1 MDETVKPSA
10 RRRRAYH
17 APRRAARA
25 AATRAAILA
34 AARKVFIAR
43 GYRAATVADIA
54 AEAAVAVDTIYA
66 TLGRKPALLREL
78 VETAI
83 SGQAE
88 AVPAEERDYVASIRA
103 ASSARDKV
111 AIYATA
117 VTAIQ
122 QRLAPIFEVLRDAAT
137 TDEDCAALWR
147 QISDRRA
154 RNMRLLAA
162 ELRATGQLRSDLS
175 DDDVADIIWSMNA
188 AEYWSLLV
196 RQRGWTPQRFAAFL
210 IDAWTRLLLNDTG
223 R

>member
-1 MDETVKPSA
+1 MDPTVNPSE
-10 RRRRAYH
+10 RSRRAYH
-17 APRRAARA
+17 APRRLARA

-43 GYRAATVADIA
+43 GYRVATVADIA
-54 AEAAVAVDTIYA
+54 AEAAVAVDTVYA
-66 TLGRKPALLREL
+66 TVGRKPALLREL

-83 SGQAE
+83 SGQDE
-88 AVPAEERDYVASIRA
+88 AVPAEERDYVAWLRA
-103 ASSARDKV
+103 AGAAQDKL
-111 AIYATA
+111 AIYASA

-147 QISDRRA
+147 QIADRRA

-162 ELRATGQLRSDLS
+162 ELRATGQVRAELS

-196 RQRGWTPQRFAAFL
+196 RQRGWTPQRFSAFL
-210 IDAWTRLLLNDTG
+210 TDAWTRLLLTG
-223 R
+223 E